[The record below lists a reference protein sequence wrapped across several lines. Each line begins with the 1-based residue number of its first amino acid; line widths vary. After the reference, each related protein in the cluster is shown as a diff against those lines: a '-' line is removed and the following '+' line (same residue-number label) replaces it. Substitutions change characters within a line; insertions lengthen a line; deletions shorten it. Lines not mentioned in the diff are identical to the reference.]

1 MAINKKADDGKIS
14 KADAVRAALKAG
26 HDKPQDASAYI
37 KETYGLDVAP
47 QVVSTYKSID
57 NKRKGKGK
65 KRGRKPSATASAVPG
80 PMASSKSGHLAN
92 PADLARGVK
101 SLVETYGADA
111 VRDMAGVFA
120 G

>member
-1 MAINKKADDGKIS
+1 MAKKTAEGTIS

-26 HDKPQDASAYI
+26 HDKPQEASTYI
-37 KETYGLDVAP
+37 KETYGLDVTP

-65 KRGRKPSATASAVPG
+65 KRGRKPAAEAAAAPG
-80 PMASSKSGHLAN
+80 PKASSKPHMAN

-120 G
+120 V